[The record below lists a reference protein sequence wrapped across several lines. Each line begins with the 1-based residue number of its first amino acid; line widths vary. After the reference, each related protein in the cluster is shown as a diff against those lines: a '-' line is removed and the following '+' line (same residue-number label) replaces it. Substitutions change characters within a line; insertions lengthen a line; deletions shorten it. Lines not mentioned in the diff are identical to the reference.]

1 MSGLDVLTGDSFNPQ
16 IKLHHIYF
24 MKTILRNIFALIA
37 GVILGS
43 VLNMSFIVA
52 GSKVFPLSESFE
64 PMNAMNWDL
73 KLFIFPFLAHAL
85 GTLAGAFI
93 AAKIASTYKKT
104 FALIVGAFFL
114 IGGTMMVF
122 MLPAPL
128 WFIVLDLTVAYIPM
142 GWLGW
147 RISR

>member
-1 MSGLDVLTGDSFNPQ
+1 
-16 IKLHHIYF
+16 
-24 MKTILRNIFALIA
+24 MKTILRNIFALLTGWTIGA
-37 GVILGS
+37 IV
-43 VLNMSFIVA
+43 NMSFIVA
-52 GSKVFPLSESFE
+52 GSIVFPLPECV

-73 KLFIFPFLAHAL
+73 NFFIFPFLAHAL

-93 AAKIASTYKKT
+93 AAKIAATYKKT

-122 MLPAPL
+122 MLPAPI
-128 WFIVLDLTVAYIPM
+128 WFVVLDLTVAYIPM

>member
-1 MSGLDVLTGDSFNPQ
+1 
-16 IKLHHIYF
+16 
-24 MKTILRNIFALIA
+24 MKTILRNIFALVTGWTIGA
-37 GVILGS
+37 IV
-43 VLNMSFIVA
+43 NMSFIVA
-52 GSKVFPLSESFE
+52 GSHVFPMSESFE
-64 PMNAMNWDL
+64 PMNAMNWGL
-73 KLFIFPFLAHAL
+73 KFFIFPFLAHAL

-122 MLPAPL
+122 MLPAPI
-128 WFIVLDLTVAYIPM
+128 WFVVLDLAVAYIPM

>member
-1 MSGLDVLTGDSFNPQ
+1 
-16 IKLHHIYF
+16 
-24 MKTILRNIFALIA
+24 MKTILRNIFALVTGWTIGA
-37 GVILGS
+37 IV
-43 VLNMSFIVA
+43 NMSFIVA
-52 GSKVFPLSESFE
+52 GSHVFPMSESFE

-73 KLFIFPFLAHAL
+73 KFFIFPFLAHAL

-93 AAKIASTYKKT
+93 AAKIAATYKKT

-122 MLPAPL
+122 MLPAPI
-128 WFIVLDLTVAYIPM
+128 WFVVLDLAVAYIPM

>member
-1 MSGLDVLTGDSFNPQ
+1 MSGLDVLTGDSFDPQ

-64 PMNAMNWDL
+64 PMNAMNWDF
-73 KLFIFPFLAHAL
+73 KFFIFPFLAHAL

>member
-1 MSGLDVLTGDSFNPQ
+1 
-16 IKLHHIYF
+16 
-24 MKTILRNIFALIA
+24 MKTILRNIFALVA
-37 GVILGS
+37 GWAIGAMV
-43 VLNMSFIVA
+43 NMSLIVA
-52 GSKVFPLSESFE
+52 GSKLFPFSDSLN

-73 KLFIFPFLAHAL
+73 KFFIFPFLAHAL
-85 GTLAGAFI
+85 GTLVGAFI

-104 FALIVGAFFL
+104 FALIIGAFFL

-128 WFIVLDLTVAYIPM
+128 WFIILDLTVAYFPM

-147 RISR
+147 RIAKRSLSNSDSLLNS

>member
-1 MSGLDVLTGDSFNPQ
+1 VN
-16 IKLHHIYF
+16 
-24 MKTILRNIFALIA
+24 TILRNIFAVIA

-43 VLNMSFIVA
+43 AVNMSFIVA
-52 GSKVFPLSESFE
+52 GSKVFPLSESCE

-73 KLFIFPFLAHAL
+73 KFFIFPFLAHAV

-93 AAKIASTYKKT
+93 AAKIAATYKKT

-114 IGGTMMVF
+114 IGGIMMVF
-122 MLPAPL
+122 ILPAPL
-128 WFIVLDLTVAYIPM
+128 WFIVLDLTLAYIPM

>member
-1 MSGLDVLTGDSFNPQ
+1 MNTL
-16 IKLHHIYF
+16 
-24 MKTILRNIFALIA
+24 LRNIFALLA

-73 KLFIFPFLAHAL
+73 KFFIFPFLAHAL

-93 AAKIASTYKKT
+93 AAKIATTYKKT
-104 FALIVGAFFL
+104 FALFVGAFFL
-114 IGGTMMVF
+114 IGGAMMVL
-122 MLPAPL
+122 MLPAPNRFVIL
-128 WFIVLDLTVAYIPM
+128 NLILAYIQM

>member
-1 MSGLDVLTGDSFNPQ
+1 MN
-16 IKLHHIYF
+16 
-24 MKTILRNIFALIA
+24 TILRNIFAVIA

-43 VLNMSFIVA
+43 AVNMSFIVA
-52 GSKVFPLSESFE
+52 GSKVFPLSESCE

-73 KLFIFPFLAHAL
+73 KFFIFPFLAHAL

-93 AAKIASTYKKT
+93 AAKIASTHKIT

-122 MLPAPL
+122 MLPAPI
-128 WFIVLDLTVAYIPM
+128 WFVVLDLAVAYIPM

-147 RISR
+147 RITK

>member
-1 MSGLDVLTGDSFNPQ
+1 MNTL
-16 IKLHHIYF
+16 
-24 MKTILRNIFALIA
+24 LRNIFALIA
-37 GVILGS
+37 GGILGA
-43 VLNMSFIVA
+43 VVNMSFIVA
-52 GSKVFPLSESFE
+52 GSKVFPLPESFE

-73 KLFIFPFLAHAL
+73 KFFIFPFLAHAL

-93 AAKIASTYKKT
+93 AAKIAATYKKT

-122 MLPAPL
+122 MLPAPI
-128 WFIVLDLTVAYIPM
+128 WFVVLDLAVAYIPM

>member
-1 MSGLDVLTGDSFNPQ
+1 
-16 IKLHHIYF
+16 
-24 MKTILRNIFALIA
+24 MKTILRNIFALVTGWTIGA
-37 GVILGS
+37 IV
-43 VLNMSFIVA
+43 NMSFIVA
-52 GSKVFPLSESFE
+52 GSHVFPMSESFE

-73 KLFIFPFLAHAL
+73 KFFIFPFLAHAL

-122 MLPAPL
+122 MLPAPI
-128 WFIVLDLTVAYIPM
+128 WFVVLDLAVAYIPM

-147 RISR
+147 CISR

>member
-1 MSGLDVLTGDSFNPQ
+1 
-16 IKLHHIYF
+16 
-24 MKTILRNIFALIA
+24 MKTILRNIFALAA
-37 GVILGS
+37 GWAIGAIV
-43 VLNMSFIVA
+43 NMSLIVA
-52 GSKVFPLSESFE
+52 GSKLFPNDRALDV
-64 PMNAMNWDL
+64 MNAMDWDL
-73 KLFIFPFLAHAL
+73 KFFIFPFLAHAL

-104 FALIVGAFFL
+104 FALIIGAFFL

-128 WFIVLDLTVAYIPM
+128 WFIILDLTVAYIPM

-147 RISR
+147 RIEKRSLSN

>member
-1 MSGLDVLTGDSFNPQ
+1 MSGLDVLTVNSFNPQ
-16 IKLHHIYF
+16 IKLHHIYV
-24 MKTILRNIFALIA
+24 MNTLLRNIFAVIA
-37 GVILGS
+37 GGILGA
-43 VLNMSFIVA
+43 VVNMSFIVA
-52 GSKVFPLSESFE
+52 GSKVFPLPESFE

-73 KLFIFPFLAHAL
+73 KFFIFPFLAHAL

-122 MLPAPL
+122 ILPAPI
-128 WFIVLDLTVAYIPM
+128 WFVVLDLVVAYIPM

>member
-1 MSGLDVLTGDSFNPQ
+1 
-16 IKLHHIYF
+16 
-24 MKTILRNIFALIA
+24 MKTILRNIFALLIGWTIGA
-37 GVILGS
+37 IV
-43 VLNMSFIVA
+43 NMSFIVA
-52 GSKVFPLSESFE
+52 GSKVFPLSELYE

-73 KLFIFPFLAHAL
+73 KFFIFPFLAHAL

-93 AAKIASTYKKT
+93 AAKIASTHKKT

-128 WFIVLDLTVAYIPM
+128 WFIFLDLTVAYIPM

>member
-1 MSGLDVLTGDSFNPQ
+1 MN
-16 IKLHHIYF
+16 
-24 MKTILRNIFALIA
+24 TILRNIFAVIA

-43 VLNMSFIVA
+43 AVNMSLIFA
-52 GSKVFPLSESFE
+52 GSKVFTLSESFE

-73 KLFIFPFLAHAL
+73 KFFIFPFLAHAL

-93 AAKIASTYKKT
+93 AAKIALTYKKT
-104 FALIVGAFFL
+104 FALVVGTFFL

-122 MLPAPL
+122 MLPAPI
-128 WFIVLDLTVAYIPM
+128 WFVVLDLVVAYIPM

>member
-1 MSGLDVLTGDSFNPQ
+1 MNTL
-16 IKLHHIYF
+16 
-24 MKTILRNIFALIA
+24 LRNIFAVIA
-37 GVILGS
+37 GGILGA
-43 VLNMSFIVA
+43 VVNMSFIVA

-73 KLFIFPFLAHAL
+73 KFFIFPFLAHAL

-93 AAKIASTYKKT
+93 AANIAATYKKP
-104 FALIVGAFFL
+104 FALMVGAFFL
-114 IGGTMMVF
+114 LGGTMMVF
-122 MLPAPL
+122 MLPAPV
-128 WFIVLDLTVAYIPM
+128 WFVVLDLVVAYIPM

>member
-1 MSGLDVLTGDSFNPQ
+1 MN
-16 IKLHHIYF
+16 
-24 MKTILRNIFALIA
+24 TILIEFVIFSRNHWGKFRNIFAVIA

-43 VLNMSFIVA
+43 VVNMSFIVA
-52 GSKVFPLSESFE
+52 GSIVFPLPVCV

-73 KLFIFPFLAHAL
+73 KFFIFPFLAHAL

-93 AAKIASTYKKT
+93 AAKIASTHKKT

-122 MLPAPL
+122 MLPAPI
-128 WFIVLDLTVAYIPM
+128 WFVVLDLVVAYIPM

>member
-1 MSGLDVLTGDSFNPQ
+1 
-16 IKLHHIYF
+16 
-24 MKTILRNIFALIA
+24 MKTILRNIFALVTGWTIGA
-37 GVILGS
+37 IV
-43 VLNMSFIVA
+43 NMSFIVA
-52 GSKVFPLSESFE
+52 GSHVFPMSESFE

-73 KLFIFPFLAHAL
+73 KFFIFPFLAHAL

-93 AAKIASTYKKT
+93 AAKIASTHKKT

-122 MLPAPL
+122 MLPAPI
-128 WFIVLDLTVAYIPM
+128 WFVVLDLAVAYIPM

>member
-1 MSGLDVLTGDSFNPQ
+1 MSGLDVLMCDSFNLQ
-16 IKLHHIYF
+16 IKLHHIYI
-24 MKTILRNIFALIA
+24 MNTILRNIFAVIA

-43 VLNMSFIVA
+43 VLNMSFIIG
-52 GSKVFPLSESFE
+52 GSKVFPLSESFD

-73 KLFIFPFLAHAL
+73 KYFIFPFLAHAL

-93 AAKIASTYKKT
+93 AAKIASTHKKT
-104 FALIVGAFFL
+104 FALIIGAFFL

-122 MLPAPL
+122 MLPAPI
-128 WFIVLDLTVAYIPM
+128 WFVVLDLVVAYIPM